1 MQVRFLPA
9 GPRKQCDEARED
21 RERQELERKLFEA
34 YAEPKGY
41 NLTRIAINKFDVSK
55 SAYKNDVVLVVLG
68 RDEQK
73 PDRIGKAPM
82 TEVIATVDDRAHSS
96 TIVPG

>member
-41 NLTRIAINKFDVSK
+41 NLTRIAINKFDVSWLGF
-55 SAYKNDVVLVVLG
+55 SREDDLVALQV
-68 RDEQK
+68 
-73 PDRIGKAPM
+73 
-82 TEVIATVDDRAHSS
+82 RAR
-96 TIVPG
+96 

>member
-55 SAYKNDVVLVVLG
+55 PSRRCAGECARRECTRL
-68 RDEQK
+68 RT
-73 PDRIGKAPM
+73 R
-82 TEVIATVDDRAHSS
+82 
-96 TIVPG
+96 